1 MAPMTILDAARAVRA
16 ASQGEEGLDV
26 VERIDI
32 DGVQAL
38 TLKGGVIVVLGANE
52 LSDWFDY
59 NLDFIPDAESE
70 HVGFSVIPG
79 DSGARWHAGF
89 LEHARYVY
97 TFAKPQHPKLILG
110 HSLGAASA
118 QIVGAS
124 LGVPAIGFGSP
135 RPLRQRRPFRGEG
148 WVVNVCRSDDAICYL
163 PPDFLG
169 FRHVG
174 SVYWLTPPDIN
185 PGEDHSMDHY
195 ISAIEAGVSDT
206 LPETW
211 PPTA

>member
-1 MAPMTILDAARAVRA
+1 MAPLTILDAARAVRA
-16 ASQGEEGLDV
+16 ASRGEAGLDV

-32 DGVQAL
+32 EGVQAV
-38 TLKGGVIVVLGANE
+38 TLKGGVMVVLGANE
-52 LSDWFDY
+52 IADWFDY
-59 NLDFIPDAESE
+59 NLDFIPGPESE

-89 LEHARYVY
+89 LEHARFVY
-97 TFAKPQHPKLILG
+97 AFAKPQRPKLIAG
-110 HSLGAASA
+110 HSLGAAAA

-135 RPLRQRRPFRGEG
+135 RPLRQRRQFRGEG
-148 WVVNVCRSDDAICYL
+148 WVLNVCRSDDTICYV
-163 PPDFLG
+163 PPGFLG

-174 SVYWLTPPDIN
+174 SVRWLTPPQPD
-185 PGEDHSMDHY
+185 PGEDHSMDEY
-195 ISAIEAGVSDT
+195 IEVLEAGHGST

-211 PPTA
+211 PVTA